1 MLIDLVVGESIKTIG
16 FLHFLS
22 IGKSMAFNYLGT
34 LSIPQVQELRNF
46 IEAQLIDLDDEI
58 NYLYVEMNNLRQ
70 TLANFSQA
78 DAYFG
83 GESVNTLHET
93 ELHDVIKT
101 PKQNDSL
108 SADLM
113 SRIKRPFISTI
124 KYKLERN
131 EYKMKKL
138 LDAIEQTKE
147 SIDRKAIAKSQT
159 KALLNELDTMFT
171 DQNSNFLFKT
181 NEELRNY
188 SQGIITNVL

>member
-1 MLIDLVVGESIKTIG
+1 
-16 FLHFLS
+16 
-22 IGKSMAFNYLGT
+22 MAFNYLGT